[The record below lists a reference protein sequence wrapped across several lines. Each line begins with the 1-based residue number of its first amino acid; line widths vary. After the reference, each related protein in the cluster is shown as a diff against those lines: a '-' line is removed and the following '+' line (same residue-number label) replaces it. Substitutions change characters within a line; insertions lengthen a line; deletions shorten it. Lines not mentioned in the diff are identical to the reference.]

1 MENNKYYVYRHRC
14 PITFNI
20 RYIGKGQKR
29 RAWTFSGRRA
39 YHKNWINFLQ
49 EQNLRPIVEIVSYNM
64 TEEKVLELESFLIQE
79 YVDLC
84 NNLTNILKNG
94 DKSRKDVGIQVAW
107 NKGFFGERATHFGKK
122 HLPETK
128 ELQSNSAYKRAK
140 REGVKGV
147 FYDNRCPNKPWCAR
161 ITISKGVRKYI
172 GYYSTE
178 QEAVE
183 AYLKELEKY
192 VL

>member
-1 MENNKYYVYRHRC
+1 
-14 PITFNI
+14 
-20 RYIGKGQKR
+20 
-29 RAWTFSGRRA
+29 
-39 YHKNWINFLQ
+39 
-49 EQNLRPIVEIVSYNM
+49 
-64 TEEKVLELESFLIQE
+64 
-79 YVDLC
+79 
-84 NNLTNILKNG
+84 
-94 DKSRKDVGIQVAW
+94 
-107 NKGFFGERATHFGKK
+107 
-122 HLPETK
+122 
-128 ELQSNSAYKRAK
+128 
-140 REGVKGV
+140 V